1 MSDNK
6 KTSKT
11 GGLEKK
17 SFLIDKKVRIEPI
30 ANGGAF
36 KDLLVEKEKAKSQ
49 AFLFQGV
56 QKTMSVPL
64 DSMR

>member
-1 MSDNK
+1 MSDKK

-11 GGLEKK
+11 EGLEKK

-49 AFLFQGV
+49 AFLFQGEE
-56 QKTMSVPL
+56 
-64 DSMR
+64 D